1 MPTPSGKSI
10 MCAYKLCKVEFRY
23 WGMQTKIEKFIHEVG
38 KFLPML
44 LGIRYHLVMKLF
56 HDIAI

>member
-1 MPTPSGKSI
+1 

-38 KFLPML
+38 KFIVSYVYIYTKIYLYIFSYYL
-44 LGIRYHLVMKLF
+44 IIKS
-56 HDIAI
+56 

>member
-1 MPTPSGKSI
+1 

-38 KFLPML
+38 KFFFSLFNV
-44 LGIRYHLVMKLF
+44 IIDLVVL
-56 HDIAI
+56 